1 MRKSILLWPA
11 IISIFLLVS
20 ISISSASE
28 IKSLEDFKNS
38 TFIKKYRQKGQM
50 TSTQLKTEISAE
62 ARGYIDEKLVR
73 EVGRGYSYGFF
84 FYLGGPPAYD
94 EYDFFSIGIVT
105 KSKDNPI
112 IYYIHIEFHD
122 ESIPPSSGPTKFNK
136 HIRDIFEDLINSID
150 STLPLKD
157 VADYVQKQSII
168 KYKQMS
174 DSPKKTFG
182 RYSFRV
188 GTLSHDLFVRIDKSL
203 DTGKRR

>member
-1 MRKSILLWPA
+1 MRKSILLWTA
-11 IISIFLLVS
+11 ILSTFLLIP
-20 ISISSASE
+20 ISISSGSE

-50 TSTQLKTEISAE
+50 TSTQLKTEIRAE
-62 ARGYIDEKLVR
+62 VRGYIDERLVR
-73 EVGRGYSYGFF
+73 EVGRGYSYGFS
-84 FYLGGPPAYD
+84 FYLGDPPTYD
-94 EYDFFSIGIVT
+94 EYDFFSVGIVT

-112 IYYIHIEFHD
+112 IYHIHIEFHD
-122 ESIPPSSGPTKFNK
+122 ESLPRSSGPTKFNK
-136 HIRDIFEDLINSID
+136 HIREIFEDLINSID

-168 KYKQMS
+168 KFTQIS

-188 GTLSHDLFVRIDKSL
+188 GTISHDLFVRIDKSL
-203 DTGKRR
+203 DNGKRR